1 VAGDVENGRKI
12 GADVGGKAMNAE
24 ELELAI
30 AELGQLDLQVEF
42 AIANKIKCVA
52 VKSEVL
58 KSLVDAYK
66 KILESELERK

>member
-1 VAGDVENGRKI
+1 
-12 GADVGGKAMNAE
+12 MNAE